1 MKPTMSK
8 RKNFAEYTDQELID
22 GLMALPVQED
32 LHTYFFSVVFKSVLS
47 YNAMAFKDWEPN
59 ELLGEFYEFVSK
71 DNWYVLR
78 NYKGIGS
85 LRSYLSVCFQRHV
98 NRLRGYWEIPFDIVS
113 LDYINEH
120 EEEYNL
126 YAEPEEKSMPVE
138 QALLQLKER
147 DRLVIQEIFYNGK
160 SALEAAEVL
169 WVYVR
174 SNEKDW
180 RKLPSKTVQNTISSL
195 KLRALAAL
203 QAKLLKENNS
213 DS

>member
-22 GLMALPVQED
+22 GLMALPVQQD
-32 LHTYFFSVVFKSVLS
+32 LHSYFFNVVFGTVLN
-47 YNAMAFKDWEPN
+47 YNAMAFKDWSIN
-59 ELLGEFYEFVSK
+59 ELMGEFYEFISK

-78 NYKGIGS
+78 NYKGLGT
-85 LRSYLSVCFQRHV
+85 LRSYLSVCFQRHI
-98 NRLRGYWEIPFDIVS
+98 NRLRGYWEIPFDTVS
-113 LDYINEH
+113 LDCLNDC

-126 YAEPEEKSMPVE
+126 YAEPEEKKTPIE
-138 QALLQLKER
+138 QALMQLKER

-169 WVYVR
+169 WVHVK
-174 SNEKDW
+174 STEKDW
-180 RKLPSKTVQNTISSL
+180 RKLPAKTVQNTISSL
-195 KLRALAAL
+195 KSRALAAL
-203 QAKLLKENNS
+203 QARLLKQKER